1 MKTALLRTALIPLL
15 GALAALAGLPA
26 LAQGDAVAR
35 CQGVQ
40 EGQARLA
47 CYDAAFPPRVA
58 APARPQP
65 APQAA
70 PQPAPPPAAAPAAA
84 PADAVARFGLPQ
96 KEQVEAIESRVADSF
111 EGWGPNDR
119 IRLQNGQVWEVVDG
133 SSGTVTP
140 QMRKVT
146 VRRGS
151 FGSFFLDFEGLIKS
165 PKVRR
170 VQ

>member
-1 MKTALLRTALIPLL
+1 MKTALLRTALVPL
-15 GALAALAGLPA
+15 LAALAGLPA

-40 EGQARLA
+40 DGQARLA

-58 APARPQP
+58 APARPQL

-70 PQPAPPPAAAPAAA
+70 PQAAPPPAPQPAPPAAP

-165 PKVRR
+165 RKVRR